1 MTFDSVG
8 TRGGARRGK
17 GRFDWFSV
25 WKGRG
30 VSWDP
35 EEVAFLRG
43 SRLFRV
49 IEVSHAGAVGI
60 RWRGRRMFCRL
71 WQFTRKIQSPSLTE
85 RLELKR
91 RAARL
96 VRPEKGTGKGESE
109 EKGGLVSKAYGEDD
123 FSRLGVDEDGYEEE
137 EDENSKPSEDDDSET
152 EKPEADDPKD
162 NPEVEKRDPQELV
175 ASFSER
181 VRNMSPDEIK
191 IPPEPPGRCSN
202 HLQDKIQKLYERKI
216 KEGMDMNYIIQR
228 KKEFRNPSIYEKL
241 IQFCAIDELGTN
253 YPKDMFDPHGWSED
267 SYYEALAK
275 AQKIEMDKLEKAKKE
290 RTKACCRDVSAAPGG
305 RSCPSP
311 VHTGTASP
319 EIEFVTGTKKGTTTN
334 ATATTTTTAS
344 TAVADAQKRKSKW
357 DSAIPVTTIAQ
368 PTILTTTATLPA
380 VVTVTTSASGS
391 KTTVISAVGT
401 IVKKAKQ

>member
-1 MTFDSVG
+1 MAAAKRSVLSSLAVYAEDSDPESDSEAG
-8 TRGGARRGK
+8 TAGSDGGAATGEVCYLRQCNL
-17 GRFDWFSV
+17 SV
-25 WKGRG
+25 VPFCASSRHLQTR
-30 VSWDP
+30 
-35 EEVAFLRG
+35 LR
-43 SRLFRV
+43 
-49 IEVSHAGAVGI
+49 EHYTNKKDA
-60 RWRGRRMFCRL
+60 
-71 WQFTRKIQSPSLTE
+71 
-85 RLELKR
+85 
-91 RAARL
+91 
-96 VRPEKGTGKGESE
+96 
-109 EKGGLVSKAYGEDD
+109 
-123 FSRLGVDEDGYEEE
+123 
-137 EDENSKPSEDDDSET
+137 EDDDSET
-152 EKPEADDPKD
+152 EKPEAGDLK
-162 NPEVEKRDPQELV
+162 EFSELEKRDPQELV

-241 IQFCAIDELGTN
+241 IQFCSIDELGTN

-290 RTKACCRDVSAAPGG
+290 RTK
-305 RSCPSP
+305 
-311 VHTGTASP
+311 
-319 EIEFVTGTKKGTTTN
+319 IEFVTGTKKGTTTS
-334 ATATTTTTAS
+334 AASTTTTTAS
-344 TAVADAQKRKSKW
+344 TTVGDAQKRKSKW

-368 PTILTTTATLPA
+368 PTILTTTATLPG

>member
-1 MTFDSVG
+1 
-8 TRGGARRGK
+8 
-17 GRFDWFSV
+17 
-25 WKGRG
+25 
-30 VSWDP
+30 
-35 EEVAFLRG
+35 
-43 SRLFRV
+43 
-49 IEVSHAGAVGI
+49 
-60 RWRGRRMFCRL
+60 MFCRL

-91 RAARL
+91 QAARL

-109 EKGGLVSKAYGEDD
+109 EKGGLVSEAYGEDD
-123 FSRLGVDEDGYEEE
+123 FSRLAGDEDGYEEE
-137 EDENSKPSEDDDSET
+137 EDENSKPS
-152 EKPEADDPKD
+152 D

-290 RTKACCRDVSAAPGG
+290 RTK
-305 RSCPSP
+305 
-311 VHTGTASP
+311 
-319 EIEFVTGTKKGTTTN
+319 IEFVTGTKKGTTTN
-334 ATATTTTTAS
+334 APATTTTTAS

>member
-1 MTFDSVG
+1 MAGKKNVLSSLAVYAEDSE
-8 TRGGARRGK
+8 
-17 GRFDWFSV
+17 
-25 WKGRG
+25 
-30 VSWDP
+30 P
-35 EEVAFLRG
+35 ESDGETGIEAMG
-43 SRLFRV
+43 S
-49 IEVSHAGAVGI
+49 
-60 RWRGRRMFCRL
+60 
-71 WQFTRKIQSPSLTE
+71 
-85 RLELKR
+85 
-91 RAARL
+91 AA
-96 VRPEKGTGKGESE
+96 E
-109 EKGGLVSKAYGEDD
+109 EKGGLVSDAYGEDD
-123 FSRLGVDEDGYEEE
+123 FSRLGGDEDGYEEE
-137 EDENSKPSEDDDSET
+137 EDENSRQSEDDDSET
-152 EKPEADDPKD
+152 EKPEADDPKEKLGTVTEAPRAQQAHDPACWTQRAEESHSKHDKD
-162 NPEVEKRDPQELV
+162 NTEAEKRDPQELV

-290 RTKACCRDVSAAPGG
+290 RTK
-305 RSCPSP
+305 
-311 VHTGTASP
+311 
-319 EIEFVTGTKKGTTTN
+319 IEFVTGTKKGTTTN

>member
-1 MTFDSVG
+1 MGARLRQKKEGGVAMAIALWTSSPRAGSPSRRRRKMAAAKRSVLSSLAVYAEDSDPESDSEAG
-8 TRGGARRGK
+8 TAGSDGGA
-17 GRFDWFSV
+17 
-25 WKGRG
+25 
-30 VSWDP
+30 
-35 EEVAFLRG
+35 A
-43 SRLFRV
+43 
-49 IEVSHAGAVGI
+49 
-60 RWRGRRMFCRL
+60 
-71 WQFTRKIQSPSLTE
+71 
-85 RLELKR
+85 
-91 RAARL
+91 
-96 VRPEKGTGKGESE
+96 TG
-109 EKGGLVSKAYGEDD
+109 EKGGLVSVGYGDDD
-123 FSRLGVDEDGYEEE
+123 FTRVDGDEEGYEEE
-137 EDENSKPSEDDDSET
+137 DDENSRQSEFSEL
-152 EKPEADDPKD
+152 
-162 NPEVEKRDPQELV
+162 EKRDPQELV

-241 IQFCAIDELGTN
+241 IQFCSIDELGTN

-290 RTKACCRDVSAAPGG
+290 RTK
-305 RSCPSP
+305 
-311 VHTGTASP
+311 
-319 EIEFVTGTKKGTTTN
+319 IEFVTGTKKGTTTS
-334 ATATTTTTAS
+334 AASTTTTTAS
-344 TAVADAQKRKSKW
+344 TTVGDAQKRKSKW

-368 PTILTTTATLPA
+368 PTILTTTATLPG

>member
-1 MTFDSVG
+1 MRLDGCMLMF
-8 TRGGARRGK
+8 A
-17 GRFDWFSV
+17 
-25 WKGRG
+25 
-30 VSWDP
+30 
-35 EEVAFLRG
+35 EVETPRSPTLPLRG
-43 SRLFRV
+43 SASKEPL
-49 IEVSHAGAVGI
+49 HARSTRPLAEQAPADFLPFGATCHG
-60 RWRGRRMFCRL
+60 F
-71 WQFTRKIQSPSLTE
+71 LT
-85 RLELKR
+85 
-91 RAARL
+91 
-96 VRPEKGTGKGESE
+96 
-109 EKGGLVSKAYGEDD
+109 
-123 FSRLGVDEDGYEEE
+123 
-137 EDENSKPSEDDDSET
+137 
-152 EKPEADDPKD
+152 KD

-175 ASFSER
+175 DGAFAAHSPCPGEPQAGNAVSGSPSDLSFFWTRCLQQGWQNSSVLSTASFSER

-228 KKEFRNPSIYEKL
+228 KKEFRNPRASGSGPLSTLWPSSFSIYEKL

-253 YPKDMFDPHGWSED
+253 YPKRLAEQVWTGPRQGAGRSA
-267 SYYEALAK
+267 ALCAGAWLRELGGVSRGPLPRVPGPKPVACGPPDLARRHVWLGPSK

-290 RTKACCRDVSAAPGG
+290 RTK
-305 RSCPSP
+305 
-311 VHTGTASP
+311 
-319 EIEFVTGTKKGTTTN
+319 IEFVTGTKKGTTTN
-334 ATATTTTTAS
+334 APATTTTTAS

>member
-1 MTFDSVG
+1 MAGKKNVLSSLAVYDEDSEAESDG
-8 TRGGARRGK
+8 EA
-17 GRFDWFSV
+17 
-25 WKGRG
+25 G
-30 VSWDP
+30 V
-35 EEVAFLRG
+35 ETAG
-43 SRLFRV
+43 S
-49 IEVSHAGAVGI
+49 
-60 RWRGRRMFCRL
+60 
-71 WQFTRKIQSPSLTE
+71 
-85 RLELKR
+85 
-91 RAARL
+91 AAD
-96 VRPEKGTGKGESE
+96 
-109 EKGGLVSKAYGEDD
+109 EKGGLVSKAYGDDD
-123 FSRLGVDEDGYEEE
+123 FSRLAGDEDGYEEE

-290 RTKACCRDVSAAPGG
+290 RTKVSLLQG
-305 RSCPSP
+305 RVCS
-311 VHTGTASP
+311 TWGP
-319 EIEFVTGTKKGTTTN
+319 ELSFPCAHGHRLPR
-334 ATATTTTTAS
+334 
-344 TAVADAQKRKSKW
+344 DAQKRKSKW

>member
-1 MTFDSVG
+1 LG
-8 TRGGARRGK
+8 
-17 GRFDWFSV
+17 
-25 WKGRG
+25 
-30 VSWDP
+30 
-35 EEVAFLRG
+35 
-43 SRLFRV
+43 
-49 IEVSHAGAVGI
+49 
-60 RWRGRRMFCRL
+60 
-71 WQFTRKIQSPSLTE
+71 
-85 RLELKR
+85 
-91 RAARL
+91 
-96 VRPEKGTGKGESE
+96 
-109 EKGGLVSKAYGEDD
+109 EKGGLVSVGYGDDD
-123 FSRLGVDEDGYEEE
+123 FTRLDGDEDGYEEE
-137 EDENSKPSEDDDSET
+137 DDENSRQSEDDDSET
-152 EKPEADDPKD
+152 EKPEAGDLK
-162 NPEVEKRDPQELV
+162 EFSELEKRDPQELV

-241 IQFCAIDELGTN
+241 IQFCSIDELGTN

-290 RTKACCRDVSAAPGG
+290 RTK
-305 RSCPSP
+305 
-311 VHTGTASP
+311 
-319 EIEFVTGTKKGTTTN
+319 IEFVTGTKKGTTTS
-334 ATATTTTTAS
+334 AASTTTTTAS
-344 TAVADAQKRKSKW
+344 TTVGDAQKRKSKW

-368 PTILTTTATLPA
+368 PTILTTTATLPG

>member
-1 MTFDSVG
+1 MAGKKSVLSSLAVYAEDSEPESDG
-8 TRGGARRGK
+8 EA
-17 GRFDWFSV
+17 
-25 WKGRG
+25 G
-30 VSWDP
+30 V
-35 EEVAFLRG
+35 ETAG
-43 SRLFRV
+43 S
-49 IEVSHAGAVGI
+49 
-60 RWRGRRMFCRL
+60 
-71 WQFTRKIQSPSLTE
+71 
-85 RLELKR
+85 
-91 RAARL
+91 AA
-96 VRPEKGTGKGESE
+96 E
-109 EKGGLVSKAYGEDD
+109 EKGGLVSDAYGEDD
-123 FSRLGVDEDGYEEE
+123 FSRLGGDEDGYEEE
-137 EDENSKPSEDDDSET
+137 EEENSKQSEDDDSET
-152 EKPEADDPKD
+152 EKPEADDPKVVTRVVEAFFGILNSAFKLEYTQRRESFKD

-202 HLQDKIQKLYERKI
+202 HLQDKIQKLYERKM
-216 KEGMDMNYIIQR
+216 KEGMDMNYMIQR

-275 AQKIEMDKLEKAKKE
+275 AQKVEMDKLEKAKKE
-290 RTKACCRDVSAAPGG
+290 RTK
-305 RSCPSP
+305 
-311 VHTGTASP
+311 
-319 EIEFVTGTKKGTTTN
+319 IEFVTGTKKGTTTN

>member
-1 MTFDSVG
+1 MATAPRASSPRAGSPPRPRRKMAAAKRSVLSSLAVYAEDSDPESDSEAG
-8 TRGGARRGK
+8 TAGSDGGA
-17 GRFDWFSV
+17 
-25 WKGRG
+25 
-30 VSWDP
+30 
-35 EEVAFLRG
+35 A
-43 SRLFRV
+43 
-49 IEVSHAGAVGI
+49 
-60 RWRGRRMFCRL
+60 
-71 WQFTRKIQSPSLTE
+71 
-85 RLELKR
+85 
-91 RAARL
+91 
-96 VRPEKGTGKGESE
+96 TG
-109 EKGGLVSKAYGEDD
+109 EKGGLVSVGYGDDD
-123 FSRLGVDEDGYEEE
+123 FTRLDGDEDGYEEE
-137 EDENSKPSEDDDSET
+137 DDENSRQSEDDDSET
-152 EKPEADDPKD
+152 EKPEAGDLK
-162 NPEVEKRDPQELV
+162 EFSELEKRDPQELV

-241 IQFCAIDELGTN
+241 IQFCSIDELGTN

-290 RTKACCRDVSAAPGG
+290 RTK
-305 RSCPSP
+305 
-311 VHTGTASP
+311 
-319 EIEFVTGTKKGTTTN
+319 IEFVTGTKKGTTTS
-334 ATATTTTTAS
+334 AASTTTTTAS
-344 TAVADAQKRKSKW
+344 TTVGDAQKRKSKW

-368 PTILTTTATLPA
+368 PTILTTTATLPG

>member
-1 MTFDSVG
+1 MAGKKNVLSSLAVYAEDSEPESDGEAGIEAV
-8 TRGGARRGK
+8 GGA
-17 GRFDWFSV
+17 
-25 WKGRG
+25 
-30 VSWDP
+30 
-35 EEVAFLRG
+35 A
-43 SRLFRV
+43 
-49 IEVSHAGAVGI
+49 
-60 RWRGRRMFCRL
+60 
-71 WQFTRKIQSPSLTE
+71 
-85 RLELKR
+85 
-91 RAARL
+91 
-96 VRPEKGTGKGESE
+96 E
-109 EKGGLVSKAYGEDD
+109 EKGGLVSDAYGDDD
-123 FSRLGVDEDGYEEE
+123 FSRPGGDEDGYEEE
-137 EDENSKPSEDDDSET
+137 EDENSKQSEDDDSET
-152 EKPEADDPKD
+152 EKPEADDPK
-162 NPEVEKRDPQELV
+162 VFGV

-267 SYYEALAK
+267 SYYEALGNLLS
-275 AQKIEMDKLEKAKKE
+275 IYPPL
-290 RTKACCRDVSAAPGG
+290 
-305 RSCPSP
+305 
-311 VHTGTASP
+311 
-319 EIEFVTGTKKGTTTN
+319 IEFVTGTKKGTTTN